1 MSKFIQVRG
10 STETGKTTAVRQ
22 FLQITGGFVLHQIT
36 VRGKQYPFY
45 HNKEKNIV
53 VTGVYGKRN
62 TDGLDGV
69 ITDKDTMFNYLISI
83 VTSVKPETVVF
94 EAVMYGLSFKFANE
108 LAEELKKRGY
118 EYIGIVLDP
127 PWQFAYNNIMKR
139 NGGKN
144 INVKSLKAKFVQAQR
159 SADKLKAAG
168 LDIRVVD
175 TSRMRESGLYSL
187 IQEAMA

>member
-10 STETGKTTAVRQ
+10 STGTGKTTAVRQ